1 MFIIK
6 PLWSPSTLT
15 ERYCQVLQSF
25 NVVIINISLDRT
37 NHIQIHVFRVD
48 PHVPCSA
55 IIVDLREEH
64 PPLSFPPLPLPPLL
78 TPVLLRLCD
87 LSICHW
93 RFRLLT

>member
-15 ERYCQVLQSF
+15 ECYHHVLQSF

-55 IIVDLREEH
+55 ITVDLREEH
-64 PPLSFPPLPLPPLL
+64 PPLSFPPLPLSPPHSGSFEI
-78 TPVLLRLCD
+78 V
-87 LSICHW
+87 
-93 RFRLLT
+93 

>member
-15 ERYCQVLQSF
+15 ECYHHVLQSF

-37 NHIQIHVFRVD
+37 NHIQIRVD
-48 PHVPCSA
+48 PHVPCSVTT
-55 IIVDLREEH
+55 VDLRKEH
-64 PPLSFPPLPLPPLL
+64 SPLSFSPLPLPPLL

-87 LSICHW
+87 LRIRHGNSDSPHD
-93 RFRLLT
+93 